1 MEKSIHQKRY
11 RTMIALLRSKREA
24 AEITQTQLAERLNLS
39 QTVISKIE
47 ICERRLDV
55 IELIDVCNALN
66 ISYTD
71 FFNELKTKI

>member
-1 MEKSIHQKRY
+1 
-11 RTMIALLRSKREA
+11 MIALLRSKREA